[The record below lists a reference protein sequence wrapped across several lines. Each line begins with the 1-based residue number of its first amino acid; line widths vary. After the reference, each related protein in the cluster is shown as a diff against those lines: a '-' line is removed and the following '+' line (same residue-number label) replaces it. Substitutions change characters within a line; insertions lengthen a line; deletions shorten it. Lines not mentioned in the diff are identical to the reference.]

1 MPMVLGIFIVVLKRR
16 GFIDI
21 DSSEDKRNLTMWGN
35 QSDRDNVIHSTE
47 VVRTYSEWSENY

>member
-35 QSDRDNVIHSTE
+35 QSDRNNVIRAAE
-47 VVRTYSEWSENY
+47 VVRTYSEW